1 MPTLPKKARA
11 LLQKARATLYN
22 FPQTPVGHKL
32 KKQLATKEALEQLE
46 ELIGKEAEGLQRAYA
61 ISHPSHPSP
70 PSQYPKQESP
80 LVTDEEHARAL
91 IEEKIKPALQ
101 EVLHPATKAKEPRI
115 FLQRGDNSIRDHLIA
130 TASPTQL
137 ILSGASVLYQLLVQ
151 RSPVGA
157 LKSLA
162 YDLAFQEAMA
172 RMRSFIAQYDKLTN
186 TITCKA
192 IPEEVFLFCMTHE
205 YVHFYQAHHSF
216 DTPRIGL
223 SKLLSEGHAEASADA
238 ALRWLE
244 EQGKLDDRE
253 AKIRRDYTFNHLM
266 KTYEHLCAKT
276 GRKSFTGITFDK
288 PPTVYDDGF
297 TLFRLAEEKNGK
309 DVYARMLIGDVAA
322 LKI

>member
-11 LLQKARATLYN
+11 LLQKAQATLYN
-22 FPQTPVGHKL
+22 FPQTPVGYKL
-32 KKQLATKEALEQLE
+32 KKQLATEEALEQLE
-46 ELIGKEAEGLQRAYA
+46 ELIVKEEEGLQRVNA
-61 ISHPSHPSP
+61 IPRSSF
-70 PSQYPKQESP
+70 PSQHSSYFPQKSP
-80 LVTDEEHARAL
+80 LVTNEEHARAL

-101 EVLHPATKAKEPRI
+101 EVLQPATKAKEPRI
-115 FLQRGDNSIRDHLIA
+115 FLQQGDNSLRDHLIA
-130 TASPTQL
+130 TSSPQQL
-137 ILSGASVLYQLLVQ
+137 IFSGAYALYQLLV
-151 RSPVGA
+151 RKSPVGA
-157 LKSLA
+157 LKSLV
-162 YDLAFQEAMA
+162 YDLAFQEALA
-172 RMRSFIAQYDKLTN
+172 RVAPFIAKYDKLTN
-186 TITCKA
+186 SITCKA
-192 IPEEVFLFCMTHE
+192 IPEDVFLFCMTHE

-216 DTPRIGL
+216 DTPRIGF

-253 AKIRRDYTFNHLM
+253 AKFRRDSRFNHLI

-276 GRKSFTGITFDK
+276 GKKYLGGVASGLQ
-288 PPTVYDDGF
+288 PTPYDDGF